1 MFRSFARPFAASGRA
16 FARQA
21 ALPASFL
28 LCALPAG
35 ISTAWAQTDAA
46 PEGAGRLQT
55 VVVTGTRTPLRVDQ
69 NIADVSVIDRAQI
82 EQATGRT
89 LPELLAQQPGVQF
102 SSNGGLGQS
111 SSVFLRGLE
120 SRHTLLLIDGV
131 RYGSA
136 TLGMP
141 TWENLPLEAIERIEI
156 VRGPASGLYGT
167 DAVGGVVQIFT
178 RRGADGLRF
187 DASATAGS
195 NRYGQLGAGVRFGQ
209 GDFDG
214 SVQVQH
220 TGTRGFSATNER
232 AGFNFNPDRDGFR
245 QNSGTLQLG
254 WRIGGGWRLDTRAL
268 RSDGVTRFD
277 EGPGVDSRAA
287 LRSEVL
293 SMALGGP
300 VTATWRSSLR
310 VARSTDNYE
319 TLETAFPPPGTF
331 RTVQQQI
338 TFENIV
344 ATPLGTALLLAEHLE
359 QKVSKSDD
367 PYDVSQRTINSIGT
381 GLNGNAG
388 IHSWQGSLRHDRNSQ
403 FGPQT
408 TGTLGYGLALSPAW
422 RAAASYGTSFV
433 APSFNQLYFPGFGN
447 PNLLPEEGRHSEVS
461 LRWAEAGQQV
471 RAAYFDNRIR
481 GYISNGPAPANIP
494 RARID
499 GFGLSYQAQLRDWTL
514 AASADHMNPRNDT
527 EGTAAFGKQLL
538 RRARNSVKALAD
550 WTQGDWRFGGT
561 LTAFGERYDDR
572 FNDDFSVTT
581 VRLPAYATVD
591 LRTDWR
597 LARDWRLG
605 LRLNNIANRAYE
617 TAYGYNQPGREVY
630 VTLRYNGS

>member
-1 MFRSFARPFAASGRA
+1 MFRSFARPFAAPGRA

-28 LCALPAG
+28 LCTLPAG
-35 ISTAWAQTDAA
+35 ISTAWAQADA
-46 PEGAGRLQT
+46 PGGGPGRLQT

-69 NIADVSVIDRAQI
+69 NIADVTVIDRVQI

-89 LPELLAQQPGVQF
+89 LTELLAQQPGVQF
-102 SSNGGLGQS
+102 ASNGGLGKT

-136 TLGMP
+136 TLGTP

-156 VRGPASGLYGT
+156 VRGPVSGLYGT

-187 DASATAGS
+187 DANATAGS

-214 SVQVQH
+214 SAQVQH

-232 AGFNFNPDRDGFR
+232 VPFGNFNPDADGFR
-245 QNSGTLQLG
+245 QNGGTLQLG

-268 RSDGVTRFD
+268 RSDAVTQID
-277 EGPGVDSRAA
+277 DGPGADSRAA

-293 SMALGGP
+293 SVALGGP
-300 VTATWRSSLR
+300 VTTAWRTQLR
-310 VARSTDNYE
+310 VARSADDYE
-319 TLETAFPPPGTF
+319 TLATASKFTPLGTTG
-331 RTVQQQI
+331 TVQQQFSWEN
-338 TFENIV
+338 TF
-344 ATPLGTALLLAEHLE
+344 ATPFGAAVLLAERLQ
-359 QKVSKSDD
+359 QKVSRPGAAYAVSDRNID
-367 PYDVSQRTINSIGT
+367 GVAA
-381 GLNGNAG
+381 GLSGSAG
-388 IHSWQGSLRHDRNSQ
+388 RHSWQGSLRHDRNSQ

-408 TGTLGYGLALSPAW
+408 TGTLAYGLALAPAW

-447 PNLLPEEGRHSEVS
+447 PNLLPEEGRHGEVS
-461 LRWAEAGQQV
+461 LRWADAGQQV

-481 GYISNGPAPANIP
+481 GYIASGPAPTNIP
-494 RARID
+494 RARIE
-499 GFGLSYQAQLRDWTL
+499 GISLSYTAQLRDWAL
-514 AASADHMNPRNDT
+514 GASADHINARNAS
-527 EGTAAFGKQLL
+527 EGTAGFGKQLP
-538 RRARNSVKALAD
+538 RRASNSLKALAD
-550 WTQGDWRFGGT
+550 WTHGDWRFGGT
-561 LTAFGERYDDR
+561 LTAFDQR
-572 FNDDFSVTT
+572 FDNAANTL
-581 VRLPAYATVD
+581 RLPAYATVD

-617 TAYGYNQPGREVY
+617 TVYGYNQPGREVY